1 MPSITSW
8 MRLEPEIKRE
18 GSTIGL
24 QARIHDPLWLLGRQW
39 QLGEFNAEDAGSPV
53 KAQMNASLSQVS
65 RYHVGRLEDDT
76 QMGKI
81 YDPVLPLETLVEREV
96 IMQQA
101 TDTYDWRLA
110 ADAGMHLLRI
120 LDLNGLGVYR
130 KTVIENVSINI
141 DPDADQDDMDSDTA
155 QFLLLTAKRA
165 PDGIA
170 LYHKIKKSGLEAI
183 VTGLNPKTQD
193 KVAIRTALME
203 WQSWYESLYSEPD
216 DDKTSWMR
224 DRLEYEFSVAA
235 NIGEAEYVLTAPEYN
250 SGDLD
255 WYAFDENASARLGAN
270 NDSSPN
276 LISRAVIPAPV
287 SYKGMPAARWWEFE
301 DAQINF
307 GAIETDS
314 DDVSR
319 LVFLDFV
326 MNYSNDWFVIPL
338 ELPLGSLCELT
349 SLVVTDTFGLTT
361 TINPYAE
368 VDGADSDWQLFRASA
383 YRQQSNQLPPEKPVS
398 RLFVPPVLS
407 SSLHSKPIEEVL
419 FLRDEMANMAWA
431 VEKSVEGGVG
441 QNINRLEAYLDKLR
455 RNGPEQERIAKDPEQ
470 AANYHLTNRVPDYW
484 VPLLPVQEEDGRSIR
499 LQRGKTIDPDSG
511 EVVADTAKGRIL
523 DPEQA
528 LRLYNEE
535 VPRSGKLVK
544 REWQYSRWHDGS
556 THVWIGR
563 RVMPGKGEGASG
575 LRFDIVEEE

>member
-1 MPSITSW
+1 M
-8 MRLEPEIKRE
+8 
-18 GSTIGL
+18 
-24 QARIHDPLWLLGRQW
+24 
-39 QLGEFNAEDAGSPV
+39 
-53 KAQMNASLSQVS
+53 
-65 RYHVGRLEDDT
+65 
-76 QMGKI
+76 MG
-81 YDPVLPLETLVEREV
+81 P
-96 IMQQA
+96 
-101 TDTYDWRLA
+101 
-110 ADAGMHLLRI
+110 
-120 LDLNGLGVYR
+120 
-130 KTVIENVSINI
+130 ENVSINI